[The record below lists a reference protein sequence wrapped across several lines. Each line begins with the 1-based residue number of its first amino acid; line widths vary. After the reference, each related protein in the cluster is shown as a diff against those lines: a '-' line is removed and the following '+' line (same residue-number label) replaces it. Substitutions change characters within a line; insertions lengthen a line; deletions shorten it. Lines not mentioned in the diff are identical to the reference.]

1 MKPPAHA
8 ATNGWYNILP
18 APPRAQR
25 VKGTVRVPWVVVG
38 AGFTGLAAARTLA
51 GHLPDQ
57 TIALVE
63 AERVGFG
70 TSGRNSGFVLESH
83 FMPHRLPFPDPER
96 AMAATRLCTGGR
108 DILKSLVRRHR
119 IACHWHDWG
128 KLWVAGSRAGEEG
141 ILRQRQGNDA
151 LGIRH
156 EVLGRNDV
164 EALTGTRF
172 YSAGLKVEGTALVNP
187 AALCRG
193 LADTLPANVAL
204 HEESPVLDHQ
214 AGRPHR
220 LATPEGEVVADG
232 VILCT
237 NVYSPS
243 LGVARRA
250 MAPLVLY
257 ASLTRP
263 MTPDEA
269 EAAGGDRHG
278 FGLVPAARGGSTIQ
292 RTPDGRLLV
301 RNTLAYGPAA
311 ASQPTRLE
319 SARFCHADSIRKRW
333 PAIADID
340 IEHTWGG
347 CVGITRNDGH
357 LFGAIGDG
365 LWASIGCN
373 GAGISRGTMAG
384 VLLADLVVGRDSEL
398 LRDQQRIPA
407 PGWMPPEPLRGLISR
422 SHLRQHAAD
431 IAER

>member
-18 APPRAQR
+18 APSAARC
-25 VKGTVRVPWVVVG
+25 VEGTIRVPWAVIG

-51 GHLPDQ
+51 RHLPDQ
-57 TIALVE
+57 TIALIE
-63 AERVGFG
+63 AERAGFG

-83 FMPHRLPFPDPER
+83 FMPHRLPFPDLER
-96 AMAATRLCTGGR
+96 ARAANRLSTSGR
-108 DILKSLVRRHR
+108 DILKGLVRQHG
-119 IACHWHDWG
+119 IACDWRDRG
-128 KLWVAGSRAGEEG
+128 KLWVAVTAAGEEG

-156 EVLGRNDV
+156 EALDRDGV
-164 EALTGTRF
+164 EAITGTRF
-172 YSAGLKVEGTALVNP
+172 YCAGLKVEGTALVNP

-204 HEESPVLDHQ
+204 HEESPVLEHQ
-214 AGRPHR
+214 KGGPHR
-220 LATPEGEVVADG
+220 LVTPKGEVVADG

-243 LGVARRA
+243 LGVARQA

-263 MTPDEA
+263 MTPDET
-269 EAAGGDRHG
+269 EAAGGDRRG

-311 ASQPTRLE
+311 VSQPNRLE
-319 SARFCHADSIRKRW
+319 SARLRHADTIRRRW

-347 CVGITRNDGH
+347 CVGITRNEGH
-357 LFGAIGDG
+357 VFGAIGDG

-384 VLLADLVVGRDSEL
+384 TLLADLVVGRDSEL

-422 SHLRQHAAD
+422 SHLREHAAD